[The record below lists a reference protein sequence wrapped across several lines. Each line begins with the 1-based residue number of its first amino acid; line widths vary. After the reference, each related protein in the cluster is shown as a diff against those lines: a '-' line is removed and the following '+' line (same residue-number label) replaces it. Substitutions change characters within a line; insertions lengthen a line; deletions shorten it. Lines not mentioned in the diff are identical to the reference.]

1 MDRPPLHEL
10 SAVNGHSL
18 RFKYRA
24 TPDAKRLGT
33 TSRMPILH
41 GLKRRMKS
49 KMALTFRLGQPVAQ
63 ILVVSLKAPS
73 CPCLREANPAPTSRK
88 PSDPKAL
95 RFPVAL
101 GQPRRVRR
109 TGAGARPLRLGAVAF
124 TQWNQIDLL
133 LLSRSTNGRA
143 RGRRTRSPFAHERK
157 SAMSSP
163 IELGEIRG
171 TSGAGLDVSATPG
184 KSRGLA

>member
-101 GQPRRVRR
+101 GQPTARSPNWSWSSPSALGRRRVY
-109 TGAGARPLRLGAVAF
+109 AVES
-124 TQWNQIDLL
+124 N
-133 LLSRSTNGRA
+133 
-143 RGRRTRSPFAHERK
+143 
-157 SAMSSP
+157 
-163 IELGEIRG
+163 
-171 TSGAGLDVSATPG
+171 
-184 KSRGLA
+184 